1 MLLWTDI
8 HLSPVLVLFCY
19 PIQSVYILMGMCVC
33 VCVCVFVCV
42 LLLAVLV
49 PWHEGQH
56 AWRGQCQYA
65 IAGVVW

>member
-33 VCVCVFVCV
+33 VCVCVFVCACESV
-42 LLLAVLV
+42 AAQKRVYLIC
-49 PWHEGQH
+49 EGDRQ
-56 AWRGQCQYA
+56 AK
-65 IAGVVW
+65 